1 MNMNAMRT
9 TAMSEKTPP
18 RADAKIGDLKAAVA
32 KKLHAPPGDLALH
45 TAAGACDD
53 GAFLR
58 DHVVDGGATAFV
70 ARRGASEPPPP
81 PPPPQ
86 RRAGGARHRER
97 GNAAFGRGD
106 LDEAASCY
114 ELALVFDPR
123 DAKSL
128 ANLASVALARKRAG
142 DAAAYCARALCCGA
156 AGDPLGKWWLRLA
169 RAQRLGRRFADEG
182 VLYELAAAA
191 LKDCVD
197 AGARG
202 TAFGDVDS
210 AEFDPESERSDDRRR
225 RRRLPA
231 GLGRRPRRPR
241 TTSTP
246 SSRRGPGCRGRSRSA
261 PRGGGA
267 CGASRGPWAAPRP
280 PSRRAAR
287 GPDGGVPSADAARAW
302 TLGNVPLPLGGPQDR
317 VFAGLEALIDA
328 GDYDAAREAHDAAVR
343 AGVWERPAQRPGT
356 LVFGLRGRRRRRV
369 VGTSTLNRVFKPYR
383 SKALDRD
390 ALKRGAEWADFGLRF
405 NGATNTRNCA
415 VNRAP
420 RPPVPVRAAR
430 ADGAP
435 QACPA
440 TSKILED
447 FSQAH
452 TALHGSAYFSLLAP
466 RTHIKRHCGPT
477 NARLR
482 LHLGLVVPDGCSIRV
497 GDEVRTWVEGRC
509 LLFDDSFEHEVWNDA
524 DEERLVLIVD
534 VWHPDLK
541 TDDQRKRH
549 LEKELHG
556 AYDHLKTARFWRD
569 TTESGH

>member
-1 MNMNAMRT
+1 MLVNIKAGKARPLHS
-9 TAMSEKTPP
+9 TADPP
-18 RADAKIGDLKAAVA
+18 RAK
-32 KKLHAPPGDLALH
+32 
-45 TAAGACDD
+45 
-53 GAFLR
+53 
-58 DHVVDGGATAFV
+58 
-70 ARRGASEPPPP
+70 
-81 PPPPQ
+81 
-86 RRAGGARHRER
+86 
-97 GNAAFGRGD
+97 
-106 LDEAASCY
+106 
-114 ELALVFDPR
+114 
-123 DAKSL
+123 
-128 ANLASVALARKRAG
+128 
-142 DAAAYCARALCCGA
+142 
-156 AGDPLGKWWLRLA
+156 
-169 RAQRLGRRFADEG
+169 
-182 VLYELAAAA
+182 
-191 LKDCVD
+191 
-197 AGARG
+197 
-202 TAFGDVDS
+202 
-210 AEFDPESERSDDRRR
+210 
-225 RRRLPA
+225 
-231 GLGRRPRRPR
+231 
-241 TTSTP
+241 
-246 SSRRGPGCRGRSRSA
+246 
-261 PRGGGA
+261 
-267 CGASRGPWAAPRP
+267 
-280 PSRRAAR
+280 
-287 GPDGGVPSADAARAW
+287 
-302 TLGNVPLPLGGPQDR
+302 
-317 VFAGLEALIDA
+317 
-328 GDYDAAREAHDAAVR
+328 
-343 AGVWERPAQRPGT
+343 
-356 LVFGLRGRRRRRV
+356 

-420 RPPVPVRAAR
+420 RPPVSVRAAR
-430 ADGAP
+430 ADVAA